1 MEKLYEVSMK
11 GDVKSLKKIF
21 NQDRRLH
28 IEDAVLTSFLRTPLH
43 IASMLGH
50 IKFAKAILDM
60 NRNLTIVRDSQG
72 LTPLHLASAAG
83 EAEMVKLLVKANMD
97 ACTTQDQ
104 DGRTPMHLAAMKD
117 EVGVLKVL
125 IEGRPE
131 AVHLRT
137 DRNETVLH
145 YCVKNSSFEALKFL
159 VEYQIGAEPFFL
171 PRLGSDSTDRNI
183 MSVNSRDDGGN
194 TILHIAA
201 ETRNMEIM
209 GYLVGNKH
217 IKVEI
222 NALNN
227 NSDKA
232 LDMLSQTERNDL
244 EFEVSSSCRSA
255 KKHKKTKLPTKEDRE
270 WLIERVNALMVVATL
285 IAGIAFQGAMNPP
298 GGAWQEDTKV
308 EFNSNPIAFADYFG
322 TIYNYSIRTYINET
336 DIMKGSFLDIVIKEL
351 PRGSVPYS
359 SDVVMNDDE
368 RLSNYYYPNGTDATP
383 FYLMHYAGT
392 PILAS
397 KYPDHYMTYMNCNII
412 AFLISLSIIVMV
424 ICGLV
429 NDTSRAQVRLL
440 AILMCISIGFITTGY
455 LIVLSDVTPGFLKD
469 YPFGAT
475 IILYFGVW
483 CAIAASYFMWILIY
497 NIATAR
503 RKCPVGVI
511 QYLKLVFNADARD
524 VLKGIIF
531 IFVLFIILLFVNI
544 LNQQPKNSIPPLTR

>member
-11 GDVKSLKKIF
+11 GDVKSLRKIF
-21 NQDRRLH
+21 NQDCRLRL
-28 IEDAVLTSFLRTPLH
+28 EDAVLTSFLRTPLH
-43 IASMLGH
+43 IAATLGH

-60 NRNLTIVRDSQG
+60 NRNLTTVRDSQG

-83 EAEMVKLLVKANMD
+83 ETEMVKLLVKANVD
-97 ACTTQDQ
+97 ACTIQDQ

-117 EVGVLKVL
+117 EVSILKVL

-159 VEYQIGAEPFFL
+159 VEYQIGAQP
-171 PRLGSDSTDRNI
+171 TDRNV

-194 TILHIAA
+194 TILHSAA

-209 GYLVGNKH
+209 EYLVGNKH

-244 EFEVSSSCRSA
+244 EFRVSGSYRSA
-255 KKHKKTKLPTKEDRE
+255 KIKHKKEELSKKDDRD
-270 WLIERVNALMVVATL
+270 WMKERVNALMVVATL
-285 IAGIAFQGAMNPP
+285 MAGIAFQGAMNPP
-298 GGAWQEDTKV
+298 GGVWQEDTKV
-308 EFNSNPIAFADYFG
+308 EFGKDPTTFAYYVG
-322 TIYNYSIRTYINET
+322 AICNYSGLQLFDETFIKQDIFLNYVINNL
-336 DIMKGSFLDIVIKEL
+336 SRV
-351 PRGSVPYS
+351 SAPYS
-359 SDVVMNDDE
+359 GDVMPELSEDFISSYND
-368 RLSNYYYPNGTDATP
+368 LGGSSL
-383 FYLMHYAGT
+383 YLMHYAGS

-397 KYPDHYMTYMNCNII
+397 KYPHHYMTYMNSNIV

-424 ICGLV
+424 ICGFV
-429 NDTSRAQVRLL
+429 KDTSRIQVRLL
-440 AILMCISIGFITTGY
+440 AILMCISIGCIVTGY
-455 LIVLSDVTPGFLKD
+455 MTVLFDLRPGFFKD
-469 YPFGAT
+469 YPAGFT
-475 IILYFGVW
+475 LMNYFAVW
-483 CAIAASYFMWILIY
+483 SSFTVVFFVWTLIY
-497 NIATAR
+497 NIVTAR
-503 RKCPVGVI
+503 RKCPVGVL

-524 VLKGIIF
+524 LLKGISF
-531 IFVLFIILLFVNI
+531 IFVLFLIVLVFL
-544 LNQQPKNSIPPLTR
+544 S

>member
-1 MEKLYEVSMK
+1 MEKLYDVSMK
-11 GDVKSLKKIF
+11 GDVKSLKRIF
-21 NQDRRLH
+21 NQDRRLRF
-28 IEDAVLTSFLRTPLH
+28 EDAVLTSFLRTPLH
-43 IASMLGH
+43 IAAMLGH
-50 IKFAKAILDM
+50 IKFAKAVLDM
-60 NRNLTIVRDSQG
+60 NRNLTTVRDSQG

-83 EAEMVKLLVKANMD
+83 ETEMVKLLVKANMD
-97 ACTTQDQ
+97 VFTIQDQ
-104 DGRTPMHLAAMKD
+104 DGRTPMHLAAMKN
-117 EVGVLKVL
+117 EVSILKVL

-137 DRNETVLH
+137 DKNETVLH
-145 YCVKNSSFEALKFL
+145 YCLKNSSFEALKFL
-159 VEYQIGAEPFFL
+159 VEYQIGAQPFFF
-171 PRLGSDSTDRNI
+171 PRLGAEATNRNV

-201 ETRNMEIM
+201 ETRNVEIM

-232 LDMLSQTERNDL
+232 LDMLSQSERNDL
-244 EFEVSSSCRSA
+244 EFEVSGSCGNT
-255 KKHKKTKLPTKEDRE
+255 KKHNKTKLPKKEDRK
-270 WLIERVNALMVVATL
+270 WMIERVNALMVVATL

-298 GGAWQEDTKV
+298 GGAWQDDYKV
-308 EFNSNPIAFADYFG
+308 EFGTNPIVFADYFG
-322 TIYNYSIRTYINET
+322 AIYNYSFHKYINET
-336 DIMKGSFLDIVIKEL
+336 TIEEGSFLHLVINEL
-351 PRGSVPYS
+351 PSGRVPYS
-359 SDVVMNDDE
+359 SDVIIKDDE
-368 RLSNYYYPNGTDATP
+368 RLSNYSDLNGTDASP

-397 KYPDHYMTYMNCNII
+397 KYPDHYMTYMDCNII

-440 AILMCISIGFITTGY
+440 AMLMCISIGCITTGY
-455 LIVLSDVTPGFLKD
+455 LIVLSDLRPGFLKEFH
-469 YPFGAT
+469 FGAT
-475 IILYFGVW
+475 IVIFFFVW
-483 CAIAASYFMWILIY
+483 SAFAVSYFMWILIY

-524 VLKGIIF
+524 VLKGITF
-531 IFVLFIILLFVNI
+531 IFVIFIILLIVSIYNI
-544 LNQQPKNSIPPLTR
+544 